1 MSQIIAGLYE
11 IEEEIGAGGG
21 GIVYLGR
28 HIRLQKKVVLKADK
42 RSLSTDEASLRREV
56 DFLKGLSNTYIPQVY
71 DYVQENGIVYTVMD
85 YIDGDSLDKLLKRK
99 QYIAQPEIIK
109 WSCQLLEALSYL
121 HKQEPH
127 GILHGDIKPANIM
140 LRKNGDICLID
151 FNIALA
157 LGEDGAVKVGYSRG
171 YASPEHYGSSYIS
184 ENRPAAIHKIKTTK
198 RVHLLEEKQ
207 AEDIERPEVK
217 SYTQENDYKTEYLC
231 EENEYKTELLYGG
244 DEYKT
249 ELLCEEEGEKAD
261 ILMGEEYQA
270 ELISIQKVNMDRC
283 VRKTEKEKSKQQ
295 SWITGSSTSSAGG
308 IMLDVR
314 SDIYSLGATLYHLI
328 SGKRPSQNA
337 EEVEPLEKEV
347 CSPAVASIIA
357 KAMAPDPIMRYQ
369 TTEEMRNAFL
379 DLYKNDIRVCALKR
393 QSIITALILMVLFF
407 IGGGCTFAGLSQLEK
422 LQKAL
427 VLAEY
432 SENALYEGN
441 VPKAVKFAMDGV
453 REEIKILKNMSPKT
467 QNALTEA
474 LGVYDLKDGFK
485 AFDTVEIPAVP
496 FHIVFSP
503 EGTYFAV
510 TYAYE
515 VAVYETST
523 LKEIRRLP
531 IQKSALADVDFIKE
545 AQIVYAGIDGIIAYD
560 LLTSKVLWQGENATK
575 LSLSEDKTKLAAV
588 NADKGGI
595 KIYEVSTGEV
605 LKECFLGGRQISV
618 AYNEIFA
625 DPETDIFTLNQ
636 DGNLLAV
643 SFSDGSL
650 TIFDLENQENNI
662 QVLEASE
669 DSKFTGGFYKDY
681 FAFTMRGSGNST
693 FSLIDVKDN
702 TYVAGYDSVNKL
714 LLQTSEKGIY
724 LADGNLLV
732 SIEPEKMEEKEM
744 AYTEGNT
751 IMDFSI
757 KEDDV
762 LIATNDNGFS
772 FYRNGQRVSEEVC
785 EENCDFIQISKNYA
799 IIANRN
805 QNVLRVL
812 KNQQY
817 EETELMSYDLDFV
830 HDEARISHDKENVMF
845 FNNEE
850 FAVCDKYGEVICQM
864 NLPEVEMIY
873 DQQFRRENNISY
885 LEVIWY
891 DGKIR
896 HYSAKDGSLLY
907 EIQDKA
913 PAKSLYEEFETD
925 SYRVISNL
933 HSAPEVY
940 EKENGELVAVLEE
953 DAYLTYVTQIGE
965 NILTEYIST
974 SGERYGVL
982 LNHNLE
988 KTAVLPGVCDF
999 WENMLIFDDKTGILR
1014 HSRLYSPQELMTL
1027 GETYREMEKEE
1038 N

>member
-11 IEEEIGAGGG
+11 IEEKIGAGGG
-21 GIVYLGR
+21 GIVYLGQ
-28 HIRLQKKVVLKADK
+28 HIRLKKKVVLKADK
-42 RSLSTDEASLRREV
+42 RSLNTDEASLRREV

-85 YIDGDSLDKLLKRK
+85 YIDGESLDKLLKKK
-99 QYIAQPEIIK
+99 QYPSQPEIIK

-121 HKQEPH
+121 HNQEPH

-184 ENRPAAIHKIKTTK
+184 ENRPAAIRGLNTIKK
-198 RVHLLEEKQ
+198 EDIGQSEAISCIEEK
-207 AEDIERPEVK
+207 DC
-217 SYTQENDYKTEYLC
+217 KTEYL
-231 EENEYKTELLYGG
+231 EEEDK
-244 DEYKT
+244 YKT
-249 ELLCEEEGEKAD
+249 ELLCEKNEYRTELLCEE
-261 ILMGEEYQA
+261 EEYET
-270 ELISIQKVNMDRC
+270 ELLCEEEYETELLCEEEEKPE
-283 VRKTEKEKSKQQ
+283 RKKSKQQ
-295 SWITGSSTSSAGG
+295 SQIMGSSTGSSGG

-337 EEVEPLEKEV
+337 EEVEPLGKEV

-357 KAMAPDPIMRYQ
+357 KSMAPNPAMRYQ
-369 TTEEMRNAFL
+369 TAEEMRNAFL
-379 DLYKNDIRVCALKR
+379 DLYKNDMRVHTLKR
-393 QSIITALILMVLFF
+393 QSIIAALLLITLFL
-407 IGGGCTFAGLSQLEK
+407 IGGSCTFVGLSQLEK

-432 SENALYEGN
+432 STNALYEGN
-441 VPKAVKFAMDGV
+441 VTKAVKFAMDGV
-453 REEIKILKNMSPKT
+453 REEIPILKSMSSKT

-485 AFDTVEIPAVP
+485 AFDIVEISAVP

-515 VAVYETST
+515 AVVYETST
-523 LKEIRRLP
+523 LEEIVRLP
-531 IQKSALADVDFIKE
+531 ILESALADVDFIKE
-545 AQIVYAGIDGIIAYD
+545 TQIVYAGIEGITAYD
-560 LLTSKVLWQGENATK
+560 LQMGKVLWQGANATK

-588 NADKGGI
+588 NTDKAGV

-605 LKECFLGGRQISV
+605 LKECTFGEQRISV
-618 AYNEIFA
+618 AFNEIFA
-625 DPETDIFTLNQ
+625 DPKTEIFTLNQ
-636 DGNLLAV
+636 DGKLLAV

-650 TIFDLENQENNI
+650 TIFDLENQEKSI

-669 DSKFTGGFYKDY
+669 VSRFTGGFYKDY
-681 FAFTMRGSGNST
+681 FAFTMQGSGNGT
-693 FSLIDVKDN
+693 FGLIDVRN
-702 TYVAGYDSVNKL
+702 SSYVAGYDSVNKL
-714 LLQTSEKGIY
+714 VLQTNEKGIY
-724 LADGNLLV
+724 LADGNLLI
-732 SIEPEKMEEKEM
+732 SIEPEKIEEKEV
-744 AYTEGNT
+744 AYTEGN
-751 IMDFSI
+751 IILDFSI
-757 KEDDV
+757 KGEDI
-762 LIATNDNGFS
+762 LIATNEPGFV
-772 FYRNGQRVSEEVC
+772 FYRKGEKVSGEIC
-785 EENCDFIQISKNYA
+785 DENCDFVQISNNYA

-805 QNVLRVL
+805 QNILRVL
-812 KNQQY
+812 EKRQY
-817 EETELMSYDLDFV
+817 DETELLAYDLDFV
-830 HDEARISHDKENVMF
+830 HDEARISHDKENIMF
-845 FNNEE
+845 YNYEE
-850 FAVCDKYGEVICQM
+850 FAVCNKYGKVICQM
-864 NLPEVEMIY
+864 NLPEAETIY
-873 DQQFRRENNISY
+873 DQQFIREDNISY

-896 HYSAKDGSLLY
+896 HYSAKDGSLLF

-925 SYRVISNL
+925 SYKIVSNL
-933 HSAPEVY
+933 HSVPEVY
-940 EKENGELVAVLEE
+940 EKETGELVAVLEE
-953 DAYLTYVTQIGE
+953 DAYLTYVTQIGK

-999 WENMLIFDDKTGILR
+999 WEDMLIFDDKIGILR
-1014 HSRLYSPQELMTL
+1014 HSRLYSPQELMNL
-1027 GETYREMEKEE
+1027 GETYIENAKEE

>member
-11 IEEEIGAGGG
+11 IEKEIGAGGG
-21 GIVYLGR
+21 GIVYLGH

-85 YIDGDSLDKLLKRK
+85 YIDGESLDKLLKRK
-99 QYIAQPEIIK
+99 QYLAQPEIIK

-184 ENRPAAIHKIKTTK
+184 ENRPAAIHRFNTIKQ
-198 RVHLLEEKQ
+198 VQLSEEKK
-207 AEDIERPEVK
+207 AGDVVSSEAK
-217 SYTQENDYKTEYLC
+217 SYNDDKTECLC
-231 EENEYKTELLYGG
+231 EENEYKTEFLYGE
-244 DEYKT
+244 DEHKT
-249 ELLCEEEGEKAD
+249 ELLWEEEGEKTE
-261 ILMGEEYQA
+261 LLKGEEFQT
-270 ELISIQKVNMDRC
+270 ELMSIQKVNVDRG
-283 VRKTEKEKSKQQ
+283 VRKTEGEKSKQQ
-295 SWITGSSTSSAGG
+295 SLITGSNTGSGGG

-337 EEVEPLEKEV
+337 EEVEPLGEEV

-357 KAMAPDPIMRYQ
+357 KAMAPDPVMRYQ
-369 TTEEMRNAFL
+369 TAEEMRNAFF
-379 DLYKNDIRVCALKR
+379 DLYKNDIRVCALKS
-393 QSIITALILMVLFF
+393 QSIITALILMILFF
-407 IGGGCTFAGLSQLEK
+407 IGGGCTFVGLSQLEK

-432 SENALYEGN
+432 STNALEEGN
-441 VPKAVKFAMDGV
+441 VSKAVKYAMDGV
-453 REEIKILKNMSPKT
+453 REEIPILKNMSSKT
-467 QNALTEA
+467 QSALTEA

-485 AFDTVEIPAVP
+485 ALDTVEIPAVP

-515 VAVYETST
+515 AAVYETSS
-523 LKEIRRLP
+523 LKEIIRLP
-531 IQKSALADVDFIKE
+531 MQESALADVNFIKE
-545 AQIVYAGIDGIIAYD
+545 AQIVYAGIDGITAYD
-560 LLTSKVLWQGENATK
+560 LLTSKVLWQGENAIK

-605 LKECFLGGRQISV
+605 LKECSFGGRRISA

-636 DGNLLAV
+636 DGNLLAL

-650 TIFDLENQENNI
+650 TIFDLEKQENNI

-669 DSKFTGGFYKDY
+669 ASKFTGGFYKDY
-681 FAFTMRGSGNST
+681 FAFTMQGSGNST
-693 FSLIDVKDN
+693 FRLIDIKN
-702 TYVAGYDSVNKL
+702 STCVAGYDSVNKL
-714 LLQTSEKGIY
+714 LLQTNEQGIY

-732 SIEPEKMEEKEM
+732 SIDPEKMEEKEV
-744 AYTEGNT
+744 AYTEGT
-751 IMDFSI
+751 MIMDFSI
-757 KEDDV
+757 REEDV

-772 FYRNGQRVSEEVC
+772 FYRNGQRLSKEVC

-799 IIANRN
+799 IVANRN

-812 KNQQY
+812 ENYQY
-817 EETELMSYDLDFV
+817 EETKLLSYDLDFV

-845 FNNEE
+845 FNYEE

-864 NLPEVEMIY
+864 NLPDAETIY
-873 DQQFRRENNISY
+873 DQQFIREDNISY

-891 DGKIR
+891 DGRVR

-907 EIQDKA
+907 EIQDEV
-913 PAKSLYEEFETD
+913 PAKNLYEEFLTD
-925 SYRVISNL
+925 SYRVVSNL

-940 EKENGELVAVLEE
+940 ERETGELVAILEE
-953 DAYLTYVTQIGE
+953 DAYLTYVSQVGV

-974 SGERYGVL
+974 SGERFGVL
-982 LNHNLE
+982 LNHDLE
-988 KTAVLPGVCDF
+988 KTAVLPGLCDF
-999 WENMLIFDDKTGILR
+999 WEDMLIFEDKTGILR

-1027 GETYREMEKEE
+1027 GETYIEHAKEE